1 MKSVNGMKVFEHTHK
16 MTLYNFDLIITW
28 IYENDLIKI
37 TQVNCI
43 KTSHINLI
51 RFLSKKVFKII
62 VNDIEKDLAI

>member
-1 MKSVNGMKVFEHTHK
+1 MKVFEHTHK